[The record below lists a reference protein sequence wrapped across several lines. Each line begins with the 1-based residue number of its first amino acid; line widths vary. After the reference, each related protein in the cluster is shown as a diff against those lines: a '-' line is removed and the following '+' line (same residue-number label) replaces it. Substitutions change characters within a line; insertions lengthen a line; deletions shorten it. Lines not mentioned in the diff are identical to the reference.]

1 MLATAVP
8 HRENCEFPCIGYL
21 DHPFKNLLIENEND
35 LPPLLAITGGLVYNP
50 KSSTASSCSNDDP
63 LT

>member
-1 MLATAVP
+1 
-8 HRENCEFPCIGYL
+8 
-21 DHPFKNLLIENEND
+21 LLIENEND

-50 KSSTASSCSNDDP
+50 KSSTASSCSNDDT